1 MLAKIIID
9 VFLILVKLQCPRINK
24 ECFLTVRIAVKFFEG
39 VSHAQETVSKNFLA
53 FPTLRKPSQKI
64 FWRFPHSG
72 NRINTS
78 HSIEN
83 KSETAQIALRLVI

>member
-39 VSHAQETVSKNFLA
+39 VSQTQETVSKNFLA
-53 FPTLRKPSQKI
+53 FPTLRKPSQNF
-64 FWRFPHSG
+64 FWRFL
-72 NRINTS
+72 IL
-78 HSIEN
+78 
-83 KSETAQIALRLVI
+83 KSVSMRVIQ

>member
-1 MLAKIIID
+1 MASKI
-9 VFLILVKLQCPRINK
+9 
-24 ECFLTVRIAVKFFEG
+24 FFG
-39 VSHAQETVSKNFLA
+39 ISRTQETVSKNFLA
-53 FPTLRKPSQKI
+53 FPALRKPSQKI

>member
-24 ECFLTVRIAVKFFEG
+24 ECFLTVRIAVKFFEA

-53 FPTLRKPSQKI
+53 FPTLRKSSQKI
-64 FWRFPHSG
+64 FWHFPHSG